1 MRRMKTKSDL
11 HGQTSASSSIPSA
24 SSDAGARKMTWHNVS
39 SAIDFILFWI
49 FLITQIVL
57 NMWFF
62 YPAYK
67 ADR

>member
-1 MRRMKTKSDL
+1 
-11 HGQTSASSSIPSA
+11 
-24 SSDAGARKMTWHNVS
+24 MTWHNVS